1 MLASPYFSF
10 TEYDVISPPQW
21 IGLTNY
27 RKILF
32 DDPLFWQ
39 SIKVTLYYAALS
51 LPTGLVVGFLL
62 ALLLNQKIP
71 GANIW
76 RMVYFLPSVIAGV
89 AVAML
94 WMNIFNPRTGLLN
107 LFLRSIKISG
117 PGWLND
123 PQWSVPSLAIMSL
136 WGVGGMIIYLAGLQG
151 VPTAL
156 CDAAKVDGASLWQ
169 RFRHITLPMM
179 TPVIFFNL
187 VMGLIYTFHFFTEVY
202 VMTVAEGMAAPAR
215 STLFYNLYV

>member
-1 MLASPYFSF
+1 MLASLYFSF

-71 GANIW
+71 GVNIW

-94 WMNIFNPRTGLLN
+94 WMNIFNRRTGLLN

-123 PQWSVPSLAIMSL
+123 PQWSVPSLAIISL
-136 WGVGGMIIYLAGLQG
+136 CGVGGHDHLPGRAAGRANR
-151 VPTAL
+151 V
-156 CDAAKVDGASLWQ
+156 V
-169 RFRHITLPMM
+169 
-179 TPVIFFNL
+179 
-187 VMGLIYTFHFFTEVY
+187 
-202 VMTVAEGMAAPAR
+202 
-215 STLFYNLYV
+215 

>member
-1 MLASPYFSF
+1 MLASLYFSF

-71 GANIW
+71 GVNIW

-94 WMNIFNPRTGLLN
+94 
-107 LFLRSIKISG
+107 
-117 PGWLND
+117 
-123 PQWSVPSLAIMSL
+123 
-136 WGVGGMIIYLAGLQG
+136 
-151 VPTAL
+151 
-156 CDAAKVDGASLWQ
+156 
-169 RFRHITLPMM
+169 
-179 TPVIFFNL
+179 
-187 VMGLIYTFHFFTEVY
+187 
-202 VMTVAEGMAAPAR
+202 
-215 STLFYNLYV
+215 